1 MYLFISVRNSRLI
14 ITQIMTN
21 SDLQSLETLIAAH
34 EEIATHLNK
43 FSTEDISINEV
54 KVCVLLTRPTLTFG

>member
-1 MYLFISVRNSRLI
+1 MYFFISASDTRLI
-14 ITQIMTN
+14 SMQIMTN

-43 FSTEDISINEV
+43 FSAEDVSINEV